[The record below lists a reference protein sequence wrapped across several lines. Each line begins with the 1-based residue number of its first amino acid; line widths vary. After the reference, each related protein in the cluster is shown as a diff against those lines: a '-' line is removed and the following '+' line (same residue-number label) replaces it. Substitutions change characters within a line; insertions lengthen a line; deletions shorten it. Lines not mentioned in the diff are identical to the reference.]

1 MLNLEIENLNYN
13 KKNMFCKVYLLV
25 VGNEFFMVWFFYRCG
40 IY

>member
-13 KKNMFCKVYLLV
+13 KKNMFYKVYL
-25 VGNEFFMVWFFYRCG
+25 VGNEFFMVWFFYRSG